1 MGGTLMIQKFRYR
14 FIGIST
20 AALFLVLLTVIG
32 SIIGISMYQAKQQVN
47 NVLVILSQND
57 GQINSQINTRNV
69 KKRFGP
75 TFNRE
80 SLYQYR
86 YFSVSFDK
94 NGNQTSLDDSHIV
107 SISRETIMDL
117 GRQVYNGK
125 KEKGTIRSVMSNYAY
140 KVTEKD
146 GKTTIVFLDESVI
159 MESTDNIMKLGTFL
173 GAISL
178 MLFTLVLIA
187 FSKRAIKPIIL
198 ADKRQKEFITNAG
211 HELKTPLSIIK
222 ANTELQEMMNG
233 KSEWTTSNEQQ
244 VDRLTHLINNLI
256 SLARMEE
263 RPKITLTTVNA
274 SEILEKATDS
284 FKSIIVQEKKSF
296 KVKIMPGLKIK
307 ADENNFYELCNILLD
322 NANKYCDD
330 EGVITA
336 SLTSDKRQK
345 KVMLSIGNTYTD
357 GEKADYSKFFER
369 FYRNDKSHNS
379 KKKGFGIGLSMAQ
392 KLTASFKEKLNVH
405 YNDGQIFF
413 SVSFKPVKK
422 TG

>member
-1 MGGTLMIQKFRYR
+1 MIQKFRYR

-274 SEILEKATDS
+274 SEILERATDS

-345 KVMLSIGNTYTD
+345 KVILSIGNTYTD

-405 YNDGQIFF
+405 YNDGRIFF

-422 TG
+422 AG

>member
-1 MGGTLMIQKFRYR
+1 MIQKFRYR

-274 SEILEKATDS
+274 SEILERATDS

-345 KVMLSIGNTYTD
+345 KVILSIGNTYTD

-405 YNDGQIFF
+405 YNDDRIFF

-422 TG
+422 AG

>member
-1 MGGTLMIQKFRYR
+1 
-14 FIGIST
+14 
-20 AALFLVLLTVIG
+20 
-32 SIIGISMYQAKQQVN
+32 MYQAKQQVN

-274 SEILEKATDS
+274 SEILERATDS

-345 KVMLSIGNTYTD
+345 KVILSIGNTYTD

-405 YNDGQIFF
+405 YNDDRIFF

-422 TG
+422 AG